1 MDWLLCA
8 LITHTVHHLDQRTH
22 HTRVCCHSQISS
34 HPTDIQ
40 HSQLWSLVS
49 AILCS
54 ARQSSCLYSHVNLMR
69 WLTGLNQKSP
79 NLFDFKLI
87 PATVYRW
94 IFIYVFFFLLF
105 LSANFTTT
113 STASRRQNVIL
124 PQVGDIPEAGGTT
137 HSDLNRRGAASV
149 FLPCYP
155 HNIAVIARR
164 GLVPTVMG
172 AACATICEV

>member
-1 MDWLLCA
+1 MRKSPHVSLKSEYMFVFICHKDVKHKDIRTPLFLDWLLCA
-8 LITHTVHHLDQRTH
+8 LITRTVHHLDQRTH

-69 WLTGLNQKSP
+69 WLTCLNQKSP
-79 NLFDFKLI
+79 NFFDFKLI

-94 IFIYVFFFLLF
+94 IFIYVFFFF
-105 LSANFTTT
+105 IIFI
-113 STASRRQNVIL
+113 RQLHHHVHCL
-124 PQVGDIPEAGGTT
+124 QEAKCHPSSGG
-137 HSDLNRRGAASV
+137 
-149 FLPCYP
+149 
-155 HNIAVIARR
+155 
-164 GLVPTVMG
+164 
-172 AACATICEV
+172 